1 VKDPLPADRVDAV
14 VGRWQADG
22 APFDA
27 ATVALFTR
35 LHLLVHAVVEH
46 KERAVAELGVP
57 PHVVATV
64 YALRRR
70 GRPYEAG
77 PTDLARELGVTQA
90 AMTARVRVLTGQGLV
105 ATRPHPDDGRRVLIR
120 LTADGHRLTE
130 QVFRLQAETEES
142 FLADLSAT
150 ERATLDRLVRTVFA
164 ALPDDPRITAGR
176 ATGHGG
182 MAG

>member
-1 VKDPLPADRVDAV
+1 MKNPLLPDQVDAAAA
-14 VGRWQADG
+14 RWQADG

-46 KERAVAELGVP
+46 KERAVAQLGVP
-57 PHVVATV
+57 LHVVATV

-77 PTDLARELGVTQA
+77 PTDLAGELGVTQA
-90 AMTARVRVLTGQGLV
+90 AMTARVRALTGQGLV
-105 ATRPHPDDGRRVLIR
+105 TTSPDPDDGRRVRIR
-120 LTADGHRLTE
+120 LTAEGHRLTE
-130 QVFRLQAETEES
+130 QIFRLQAGAEET
-142 FLADLSAT
+142 FLAGLSDH
-150 ERATLDRLVRTVFA
+150 ERATLDRLVRKVFA
-164 ALPDDPRITAGR
+164 TLPDDPRIAAGR
-176 ATGHGG
+176 AGGRSG